1 MSLCDSCVRQAQR
14 TARQDA
20 ALVLCHDCDMVV
32 SPKVEAAKRA
42 GKSYSATVVIVSNAL
57 SLALG
62 GLVVAHIVNAYWGR
76 F

>member
-1 MSLCDSCVRQAQR
+1 
-14 TARQDA
+14 
-20 ALVLCHDCDMVV
+20 MVV